1 MSKVYIK
8 MRDYD
13 QSVKLLRKM
22 MFLSSEA
29 YGESS
34 EQVGNVHLQ
43 LAKITAR
50 RRDVVGATSE

>member
-1 MSKVYIK
+1 MSRVYIK

-34 EQVGNVHLQ
+34 EQVGNVHL
-43 LAKITAR
+43 
-50 RRDVVGATSE
+50 